1 MTERP
6 TSEERRNLVVLC
18 SAQLLAL
25 AGMTSLLPLLPLY
38 LQEIGVSDPAQLR
51 YWTGVLG
58 AAPFAIAVFVTPLWG
73 ALADRVGHKPMV
85 VRSVAGIAATAI
97 GMGLARSPVALLGW
111 RGFQGAVSGVF
122 PAAVALLTS
131 WTPEARVGRALAV
144 LQSARAA
151 GALSGPLIGG
161 LLADLFGIRAL
172 FFGVGAVVAASA
184 LCCALLLREGGE
196 SARRTTAAGA
206 PAERPPRWRDLL
218 ADPLVLRTL
227 VSIAAFQ
234 AMVMASW
241 PTLAL
246 YVAEFGV
253 GRQALA
259 TTTGLVIFAAGLPT
273 LLLATSWAGIARR
286 FSAPRVFAWAL
297 LASGLGSFAVGALS
311 ERLWTLVALRMLA
324 GAAMAGV
331 VPLAFQQIGA
341 RAPEGARGRMA
352 GIGSTAMLAGNV
364 VGPLAGGWIA
374 VHVSLAATFWIPGL
388 AVAAVG
394 AAVTAAVAAGPALRG
409 GRPE

>member
-1 MTERP
+1 MKERL
-6 TSEERRNLVVLC
+6 TREERLNLAVLC
-18 SAQLLAL
+18 TAQYLAL

-38 LQEIGVSDPAQLR
+38 LQEIGVSDPARLR

-97 GMGLARSPVALLGW
+97 GMGLARSPAALLGW

-131 WTPEARVGRALAV
+131 WTPEARVGRALAI
-144 LQSARAA
+144 LQSGRAA

-161 LLADLFGIRAL
+161 VLADLFGIRAL
-172 FFGVGAVVAASA
+172 FFGVGAVVATAA
-184 LCCALLLREGGE
+184 LCCALLLRERGGAGGRV
-196 SARRTTAAGA
+196 SARSAVPE
-206 PAERPPRWRDLL
+206 PAPRWRDLL
-218 ADPLVLRTL
+218 ADPLVRRTL

-253 GRQALA
+253 ARDALA

-273 LLLATSWAGIARR
+273 LLLATSWAAVARR
-286 FSAPRVFAWAL
+286 FTAARVFAWGL
-297 LASGLGSFAVGALS
+297 FASGVGNFAVGAFS
-311 ERLWTLVALRMLA
+311 ERLWALVALRTLA
-324 GAAMAGV
+324 GVAMAGV
-331 VPLAFQQIGA
+331 VPLAFQQIGG
-341 RAPEGARGRMA
+341 RAPAGSRGRMA
-352 GIGSTAMLAGNV
+352 GIGSTAMLLGNV

-394 AAVTAAVAAGPALRG
+394 AGVTMGPALRDAG
-409 GRPE
+409 RARPE